1 MAKLPG
7 FFFNQ
12 FAVLMIDYSAERP
25 SLIGDSFMK
34 TKQWLH
40 SRWCYPL
47 CYSEFRK
54 KIIFWCSKYNGT
66 KILSF
71 IGAHRSHE

>member
-12 FAVLMIDYSAERP
+12 FAVLMIDYGAERP

-40 SRWCYPL
+40 S
-47 CYSEFRK
+47 
-54 KIIFWCSKYNGT
+54 
-66 KILSF
+66 
-71 IGAHRSHE
+71 